1 MLYIT
6 ERMHRYRLPRR
17 KMDSQSE
24 NNEAIEVREEQIL
37 ADQVAALYS
46 QVIPSMIGNLAIGL
60 LTTILFY
67 SKIDQGLLLTW
78 FTAVV
83 LINLGRGTLALVYNS
98 MEIPIDK
105 ARRWMTYFLIGVL
118 MSGITWGSTCLL
130 FAGTLEHEQHYVL
143 GFILGGLAGGA
154 APILASVRGAY
165 ILFLLT
171 TMVPVV
177 LMLLMQGDLTSQT
190 MAGMFTVFILI
201 MLMTAIRIHKLM
213 RDSIVLRHKL
223 DHMAHVDQLTGI
235 PNRRSFDE
243 SLQQEW
249 ARARREH
256 YLLSLIM
263 IDIDHFKPFNDNLG
277 HQAGDVA
284 LQKVAKI
291 LHAEARRPGD
301 IAARFGGEEF
311 GLLLPRTDKPG
322 AGEIAEHLRRNI
334 RNLAIPHPVAP
345 GGYLT
350 ISLGI
355 SCAIPSSGQSLD
367 ELISQADAA
376 LYEAKAAGRDR
387 IKIYASSYSQGK
399 TFSNELCPDAGQLE

>member
-1 MLYIT
+1 
-6 ERMHRYRLPRR
+6 
-17 KMDSQSE
+17 MDSQIE
-24 NNEAIEVREEQIL
+24 NNEAIHVREEQIL

-67 SKIDQGLLLTW
+67 NKIDQGLLLSW
-78 FTAVV
+78 FAVV
-83 LINLGRGTLALVYNS
+83 VAINLGRGALALAYNS
-98 MEIPIDK
+98 TTVPIEE
-105 ARRWMTYFLIGVL
+105 ALRWMRYFLIGVL
-118 MSGITWGSTCLL
+118 MSGMAWGSTCLL

-177 LMLLMQGDLTSQT
+177 LMLLRQGDLTSQT

-201 MLMTAIRIHKLM
+201 MLMTAIRIHRLM
-213 RDSIVLRHKL
+213 RDSIVLRHQL
-223 DHMAHVDQLTGI
+223 DHMAHIDQLTGI

-243 SLQQEW
+243 HLELEW
-249 ARARREH
+249 GRARREQ
-256 YLLSLIM
+256 YPLSLIM

-311 GLLLPRTDKPG
+311 GLLLPHTDKTG

-334 RNLAIPHPVAP
+334 QTLAIPHPAAP
-345 GGYLT
+345 RAYLT

-355 SCAIPSSGQSLD
+355 SCAKPSCGHSLD

-387 IKIYASSYSQGK
+387 IEIYAASRTPRK
-399 TFSNELCPDAGQLE
+399 AFSNELCPDAGQLE